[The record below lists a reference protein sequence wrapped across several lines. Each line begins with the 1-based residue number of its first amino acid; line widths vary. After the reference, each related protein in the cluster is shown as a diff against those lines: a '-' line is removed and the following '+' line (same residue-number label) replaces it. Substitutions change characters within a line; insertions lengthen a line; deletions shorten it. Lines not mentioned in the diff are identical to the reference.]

1 MIGSN
6 LHEGT
11 MFVRPEQT
19 NFPNSWDMVK
29 EMFVKNHNEAGFARI
44 KDYYEKQE
52 MKAVSMEWRWLS
64 SILPR
69 IMRSRCLR

>member
-29 EMFVKNHNEAGFARI
+29 EMFVKRTTTRRALRGSRI
-44 KDYYEKQE
+44 IMKREK
-52 MKAVSMEWRWLS
+52 
-64 SILPR
+64 
-69 IMRSRCLR
+69 